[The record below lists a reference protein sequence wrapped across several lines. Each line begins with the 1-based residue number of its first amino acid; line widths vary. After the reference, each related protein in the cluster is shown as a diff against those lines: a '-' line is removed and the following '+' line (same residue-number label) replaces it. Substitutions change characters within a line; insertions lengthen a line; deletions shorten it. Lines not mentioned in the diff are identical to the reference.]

1 MAKRMTLI
9 VAVILSGAGGVCRGE
24 GGLADSIGN
33 PRSGECKNRPKT
45 KWDSVR
51 ADQRMRE
58 LISQSEYF
66 GPPTLDWE
74 TIWRIDQPY
83 HMIYERIHGGLE

>member
-1 MAKRMTLI
+1 MARRMTLI

-24 GGLADSIGN
+24 GGLGDTIAS

-58 LISQSEYF
+58 LISQSEYS
-66 GPPTLDWE
+66 GPITWDWE
-74 TIWRIDQPY
+74 TIWRINQPR
-83 HMIYERIHGGLE
+83 HMNSERIHGGLE